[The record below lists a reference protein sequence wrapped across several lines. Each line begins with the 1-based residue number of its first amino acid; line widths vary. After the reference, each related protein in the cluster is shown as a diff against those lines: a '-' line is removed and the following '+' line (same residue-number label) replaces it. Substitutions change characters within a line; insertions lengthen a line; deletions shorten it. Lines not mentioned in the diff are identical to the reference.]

1 MRLVETLRITELL
14 LNIKNRSQELRLLK
28 LKVNLL
34 IRSSEQANYSYSI
47 IIRY

>member
-34 IRSSEQANYSYSI
+34 IRSSEQAK
-47 IIRY
+47 